1 MEDYDG
7 IVGIYSKKNSLSD
20 KLKEKFEQK
29 YLEVKIF
36 DDFNKVDM
44 SRLSYLIINLIDFK
58 DRLINIQTLIK
69 GVECKVLVLHP
80 LSVKKTEKFVVDS
93 ELSNLITINQNLGI
107 LLVPEILGRD
117 VSYEP
122 LYLSHDLIMQS
133 ILSERVK
140 IKSDS
145 QLVNTITIPKLAD
158 RVVKDTFSFGISGQ
172 IISIVGPRKG
182 KKTFV
187 SKYLEVDDINII
199 STKDET
205 ETVDLFSNSSVKV
218 DFSLKLAVKNTR
230 DNFVS
235 STDVKVEESLIPEIV
250 KSEKVIVRNVIK
262 KKAKRF
268 WKLLLV
274 VLFLSLAPIYM
285 ILVSALLLFVSYKT
299 ALSNTNLS
307 SSLVVKSMQVA
318 NIGRSLSFG
327 NNFIYDTANIVHEIA
342 SLGSEGI
349 VLVGAGRQ
357 FVNKITD
364 DTTYDLSHE
373 SNIISASL
381 DKIHTDIS
389 FLQSDVNELKGFIG
403 NYLRAKLSKRNIDI
417 GEYKSKIYE
426 AKNLFSRTSVL
437 LGTEEPKK
445 YLILF
450 QNNMELRP
458 TGGFIGSFG
467 LVTFDK
473 GRMSEIVVNDVY
485 MADGQL
491 KGHVDP
497 PEPIRKHLGE
507 GGWYLR
513 DSNWDPNFP
522 VSAVKAEWFL
532 EKEIGEAVDGVIT
545 MDLHFIKRLL
555 TITGPITLPDFNL
568 TVDSNNLYG
577 LIQSEVE
584 SEFFPGSI
592 KKATI
597 LTSLSKSLIEE
608 VESLESGKYT
618 SFFTELY
625 ESLERKHIQVYF
637 HDTNAQEA
645 IKSLGYSGEFDLST
659 DCGLRCLR
667 DSYSL
672 IDANLGV
679 NKSNLFIK
687 RSHELNLS
695 ISKDFIGHELLVN
708 YENTASPAIG
718 NMGVYKNYARVL
730 LPVNAKI
737 GGVRL
742 YDSFGEYADLEYD
755 LVDTDGR
762 REVGFLV
769 EVLPGT
775 QKKLQLVW
783 NIEDTKLEMGGQYDL
798 EILKQAGTDA
808 DNLVINVRTSD
819 LTLTGRSPSSYNT
832 DLARDF
838 KARLFFK
845 Q

>member
-145 QLVNTITIPKLAD
+145 QLVNTITISKLAD
-158 RVVKDTFSFGISGQ
+158 KVVRDTFSFGISGQ

-187 SKYLEVDDINII
+187 SKYLAVDDNNII

-235 STDVKVEESLIPEIV
+235 STDVKVEESLIPEVV

-299 ALSNTNLS
+299 ALSNTSLS

-318 NIGRSLSFG
+318 NMGRSLSFG

-342 SLGSEGI
+342 SLGSEGV

-545 MDLHFIKRLL
+545 IDLHFIKRLL

-625 ESLERKHIQVYF
+625 KSLERKHIQVYF

-695 ISKDFIGHELLVN
+695 ISRDFIGHELLVN

-798 EILKQAGTDA
+798 EILKQSGTDA

>member
-1 MEDYDG
+1 MQDYDG
-7 IVGIYSKKNSLSD
+7 IVGIYSKVNTLSD

-36 DDFNKVDM
+36 DDFSKVELGH
-44 SRLSYLIINLIDFK
+44 LSYLIINLIDFK
-58 DRLINIQTLIK
+58 ERLIDIQTQIK
-69 GVECKVLVLHP
+69 GVECKILVLHP
-80 LSVKKTEKFVVDS
+80 LRVKKTEKFVVDS
-93 ELSNLITINQNLGI
+93 ELSNLITINPNLGV
-107 LLVPEILGRD
+107 LLVPELLGQS
-117 VSYEP
+117 VNYEP
-122 LYLSHDLIMQS
+122 LNISHDLIMQS

-140 IKSDS
+140 VKSDS
-145 QLVNTITIPKLAD
+145 QLVNTITISKLAE
-158 RVVKDTFSFGISGQ
+158 RVVRDTFSFGISGQ

-187 SKYLEVDDINII
+187 NKYLGIDDVNII
-199 STKDET
+199 NTKDET
-205 ETVDLFSNSSVKV
+205 ETVDLFSNSSVHI
-218 DFSLKLAVKNTR
+218 DFSLRLAVKNTKA
-230 DNFVS
+230 NFEQT
-235 STDVKVEESLIPEIV
+235 TDTKVEESLVPEIV
-250 KSEKVIVRNVIK
+250 KKENVEVRKVLK
-262 KKAKRF
+262 KKAKNF

-274 VLFLSLAPIYM
+274 LVFFALTPVYLIILSTILLA
-285 ILVSALLLFVSYKT
+285 VSFKT

-307 SSLVVKSMQVA
+307 SQLISTSMKVA
-318 NIGRSLSFG
+318 DMGRNISFG
-327 NNFIYDTANIVHEIA
+327 NNFIYDTANIIYEIS
-342 SLGSEGI
+342 SLGSEGV

-357 FVNKITD
+357 FVNKVTGEN
-364 DTTYDLSHE
+364 TYDLESE
-373 SNIISASL
+373 SNNISASL

-389 FLQSDVNELKGFIG
+389 FLQSDINELSGFIG
-403 NYLRAKLSKRNIDI
+403 NSLRSALSKRNIDV
-417 GEYKSKIYE
+417 GEYKEKIYE
-426 AKNLFSRTSVL
+426 AKNLFSRVSVL
-437 LGTEEPKK
+437 LGSEKPQK

-467 LVTFDK
+467 LVTFDQ

-532 EKEIGEAVDGVIT
+532 EKEIGQTVDGVLTI
-545 MDLHFIKRLL
+545 DLYFIKRLL

-568 TVDSNNLYG
+568 TVDSNNLYS

-584 SEFFPGSI
+584 DEFFPGSI

-608 VESLESGKYT
+608 VETLESDKYAI
-618 SFFTELY
+618 FFKELY
-625 ESLERKHIQVYF
+625 ESLERKHIQLYL
-637 HDTNAQEA
+637 HDSNSQEA
-645 IKSLGYSGEFDLST
+645 IRNLGYAGDFDLST
-659 DCGLRCLR
+659 DCGIRCIR
-667 DSYSL
+667 DGYSL
-672 IDANLGV
+672 VDSNLGV

-695 ISKDFIGHELLVN
+695 ISKEFIGHELLVN
-708 YENTASPAIG
+708 YENTANPAIG

-730 LPVNAKI
+730 LPVGAKV

-742 YDSFGEYADLEYD
+742 YDVSGAYSDLEYD
-755 LVDTDGR
+755 LIDTDGR
-762 REVGFLV
+762 RELGFLV
-769 EVLPGT
+769 EVLPST
-775 QKKLQLVW
+775 QKTLQIVW
-783 NIEDTKLEMGGQYDL
+783 NMEDTNLELGGQYNL
-798 EILKQAGTDA
+798 VVLKQSGTEA
-808 DNLVINVRTSD
+808 DKLVVNVRSSD